1 MFDNIQYLFYKRN
14 RMAINGRI
22 LNHVIKKFMKA
33 EVAQNARVQV
43 ELPNGDM
50 YDMTDILLL
59 ENRIIGDN
67 ETHRLVFRCRK
78 SILPEMGKIIGKL

>member
-1 MFDNIQYLFYKRN
+1 
-14 RMAINGRI
+14 MAITGKI
-22 LNHVIKKFMKA
+22 LNHVMKKFMKA

-50 YDMTDILLL
+50 YDMTDVMLL
-59 ENRIIGDN
+59 ENAIFGDN

-78 SILPEMGKIIGKL
+78 SPYNIGKIIGKL

>member
-1 MFDNIQYLFYKRN
+1 
-14 RMAINGRI
+14 MAITGKI
-22 LNHVIKKFMKA
+22 LNHVIKKFMVA

-43 ELPNGDM
+43 ELPNGEM

-59 ENRIIGDN
+59 ENVVIRDN

-78 SILPEMGKIIGKL
+78 SPYNIGKIIGKL

>member
-1 MFDNIQYLFYKRN
+1 
-14 RMAINGRI
+14 MAITGKI
-22 LNHVIKKFMKA
+22 LDHVMKKFMKA

-43 ELPNGDM
+43 ELPNGEM

-59 ENRIIGDN
+59 ENAILGDN

-78 SILPEMGKIIGKL
+78 SPYNIGKIIGRL